1 MEVGEGGKTGEAQ
14 SFILHRPLR
23 RWRVERVHPYP
34 RVYTAKCWSTPIP
47 RVYAA
52 KSAGPPLPSEF
63 TRRNAGPPLSPEFTR
78 RKVLVHPYPPSLH
91 GEKCWS
97 TPTPPSLHDEKYW
110 STPTHRV
117 YMVKSAGPPLPPPP
131 SPEFTWRAVL
141 AHP

>member
-1 MEVGEGGKTGEAQ
+1 MIIRGGKKGERGMEVGEEGKTGEAQ

-23 RWRVERVHPYP
+23 RWWVERVHPYP
-34 RVYTAKCWSTPIP
+34 PSLHGGKCWFTP
-47 RVYAA
+47 
-52 KSAGPPLPSEF
+52 PPEC
-63 TRRNAGPPLSPEFTR
+63 TR

-117 YMVKSAGPPLPPPP
+117 YMVKSAGPPLPPPLP
-131 SPEFTWRAVL
+131 RVYMAGSAGPPL
-141 AHP
+141 N